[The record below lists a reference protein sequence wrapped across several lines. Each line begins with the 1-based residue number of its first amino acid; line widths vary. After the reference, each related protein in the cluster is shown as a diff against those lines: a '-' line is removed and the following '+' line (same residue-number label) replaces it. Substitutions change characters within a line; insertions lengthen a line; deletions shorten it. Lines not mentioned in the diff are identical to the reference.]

1 MSRLYE
7 ALKGANRRGNSQDRL
22 WEALD
27 LTGSEVPAVQS
38 DVRKSTETP
47 PLPLNAHVEELPSID
62 LAPALE
68 VDEPELAVELGTEAP
83 AGLDRNARLLP
94 HAVDPAVADHYRRL
108 RTKILQ
114 QQKVKPF
121 RSLVVTSASPQ
132 EGKTVTVMNLALSF
146 STLPSF
152 KVIVID
158 GDLRRGTL
166 GSWLGVSNE
175 QPGLSNLFDGSARLE
190 DVVLKSDQ
198 IPMHFMVR
206 GKAHVSDLHPS
217 HFAGH
222 FQKLSELYDLVL
234 IDSPP
239 VNLLADVQLLAA
251 NSDAVLLVAR
261 AFATTRKSL
270 ERAAQELAPFR
281 IIGAVLNAG
290 VTQKS
295 GRYYGYY

>member
-7 ALKGANRRGNSQDRL
+7 ALKGASRFRGSREGDDRL

-27 LTGSEVPAVQS
+27 LTAMEVPSAQNESQEPWEASSDAVNGNS
-38 DVRKSTETP
+38 EPSVMETD
-47 PLPLNAHVEELPSID
+47 S
-62 LAPALE
+62 PALRVQE
-68 VDEPELAVELGTEAP
+68 IEPPEPEVALGTEVK
-83 AGLDRNARLLP
+83 AGLNRSTRLMP
-94 HAVDPAVADHYRRL
+94 HAVTPGLVDYYRRL

-114 QQKVKPF
+114 QQEAKPF
-121 RSLVVTSASPQ
+121 RTLVVTSAL
-132 EGKTVTVMNLALSF
+132 NLALSF

-152 KVIVID
+152 KVLVID

-166 GSWLGVSNE
+166 GGWLGVSDD

-206 GKAHVSDLHPS
+206 GKAQVPDLHPS

-222 FQKLSELYDLVL
+222 FQRLSKNFDLVL

-239 VNLLADVQLLAA
+239 VNLLADVQVLAA

-270 ERAAQELAPFR
+270 EKAAQELAPFR
-281 IIGAVLNAG
+281 VIGAVLNAG
-290 VTQKS
+290 VTQSS